1 MNIFSWAGRIQY
13 GTQIRYGPHPKYFGE
28 HIFKSVKIN
37 SSRRRMS
44 KVKINKHLKMIVI
57 TTNIK
62 YIIFH
67 IREVLMLYNLYDFT
81 VAQLCYL
88 YQYIFWSFKCKKIFI
103 IEDSNIYIFLINCT
117 TAVLYMGLISSW
129 SGVYIFK
136 KIYLL

>member
-1 MNIFSWAGRIQY
+1 MV
-13 GTQIRYGPHPKYFGE
+13 H
-28 HIFKSVKIN
+28 KSVTDHIQSTSESIYSN
-37 SSRRRMS
+37 QWRSTLVAGRMS

>member
-1 MNIFSWAGRIQY
+1 MVHKTVTDHIQSTSESIY
-13 GTQIRYGPHPKYFGE
+13 SNQWRSTLVAE
-28 HIFKSVKIN
+28 
-37 SSRRRMS
+37 RMS

-62 YIIFH
+62 YILFH

>member
-1 MNIFSWAGRIQY
+1 MVHKTVRDHIQSTSESIYSNQWRSTLVAG
-13 GTQIRYGPHPKYFGE
+13 
-28 HIFKSVKIN
+28 
-37 SSRRRMS
+37 RMS

-129 SGVYIFK
+129 SGVYTFK

>member
-1 MNIFSWAGRIQY
+1 MV
-13 GTQIRYGPHPKYFGE
+13 H
-28 HIFKSVKIN
+28 KSVTDHIQSTSESIYSN
-37 SSRRRMS
+37 QWRSTLVAGRMS
-44 KVKINKHLKMIVI
+44 KVKINKYLKMIVI

-136 KIYLL
+136 KIYLS

>member
-1 MNIFSWAGRIQY
+1 MVHKTVTDHIQSTSESIYSNQWRSTLVAG
-13 GTQIRYGPHPKYFGE
+13 
-28 HIFKSVKIN
+28 
-37 SSRRRMS
+37 RMS

>member
-1 MNIFSWAGRIQY
+1 MV
-13 GTQIRYGPHPKYFGE
+13 H
-28 HIFKSVKIN
+28 KSVTDHIQSTSERIYSN
-37 SSRRRMS
+37 QWRSTLVAGRMS

-88 YQYIFWSFKCKKIFI
+88 YQYIFLSFKCKKIFI

>member
-1 MNIFSWAGRIQY
+1 MVHKTVTDHIQSTSESIYSNQWRSTPVAG
-13 GTQIRYGPHPKYFGE
+13 
-28 HIFKSVKIN
+28 
-37 SSRRRMS
+37 RMS

-88 YQYIFWSFKCKKIFI
+88 YQYNLWSFKCKKIFI
-103 IEDSNIYIFLINCT
+103 IEDSNIYIYIFLINCT
-117 TAVLYMGLISSW
+117 TAVLYMGLISLW

-136 KIYLL
+136 KIYLS

>member
-1 MNIFSWAGRIQY
+1 MVHKTVTDHIQSTSESIYSNQWRSTLVAG
-13 GTQIRYGPHPKYFGE
+13 
-28 HIFKSVKIN
+28 
-37 SSRRRMS
+37 RMS

-62 YIIFH
+62 YILFH
-67 IREVLMLYNLYDFT
+67 IREVLTLYNLYDFT

-88 YQYIFWSFKCKKIFI
+88 YQYIFWNFKCKKIFI

-117 TAVLYMGLISSW
+117 TAVLYMELISSW

>member
-1 MNIFSWAGRIQY
+1 MV
-13 GTQIRYGPHPKYFGE
+13 H
-28 HIFKSVKIN
+28 KSVTDHIQSTSESIYSN
-37 SSRRRMS
+37 QWRSTLVAGRMS

-88 YQYIFWSFKCKKIFI
+88 YQYNLWSFKCKKIFI

>member
-1 MNIFSWAGRIQY
+1 MVHKTVTDHIQSTSESIYSNQWRSTPVAG
-13 GTQIRYGPHPKYFGE
+13 
-28 HIFKSVKIN
+28 
-37 SSRRRMS
+37 RMS

-67 IREVLMLYNLYDFT
+67 IREVLMLYNLYDFK

-103 IEDSNIYIFLINCT
+103 IEDSNIFIYIYFL
-117 TAVLYMGLISSW
+117 
-129 SGVYIFK
+129 
-136 KIYLL
+136 

>member
-1 MNIFSWAGRIQY
+1 MVHKTVTDHIQSTSESIYSNQWRSTLVAG
-13 GTQIRYGPHPKYFGE
+13 
-28 HIFKSVKIN
+28 
-37 SSRRRMS
+37 RMS

-81 VAQLCYL
+81 VAQLWYL
-88 YQYIFWSFKCKKIFI
+88 YQYNLWSFKCKKIFI

-117 TAVLYMGLISSW
+117 TAVLYIGLISSW

>member
-1 MNIFSWAGRIQY
+1 MV
-13 GTQIRYGPHPKYFGE
+13 H
-28 HIFKSVKIN
+28 KSVTDHIQSTSESIYSN
-37 SSRRRMS
+37 QWRSTLVAGRMS

-67 IREVLMLYNLYDFT
+67 IRKVLMLYNLYDFT

>member
-1 MNIFSWAGRIQY
+1 MVHKTVTDHIQSTSESIYSNQWRSTLVAG
-13 GTQIRYGPHPKYFGE
+13 
-28 HIFKSVKIN
+28 
-37 SSRRRMS
+37 RMS

-117 TAVLYMGLISSW
+117 TAVLYIGLISSW

>member
-1 MNIFSWAGRIQY
+1 MVHKTVTDHIQSTSESIY
-13 GTQIRYGPHPKYFGE
+13 SNQWRSTLVAE
-28 HIFKSVKIN
+28 
-37 SSRRRMS
+37 RMS

-62 YIIFH
+62 YILFH

-88 YQYIFWSFKCKKIFI
+88 YQYIFWNFKCKKIFI

-117 TAVLYMGLISSW
+117 TAVLYMELISSW

>member
-1 MNIFSWAGRIQY
+1 MVHKTVTDHIQNTSESIYSNQWRSTLVAG
-13 GTQIRYGPHPKYFGE
+13 
-28 HIFKSVKIN
+28 
-37 SSRRRMS
+37 RMS

-103 IEDSNIYIFLINCT
+103 IEDSNIYLYFL
-117 TAVLYMGLISSW
+117 
-129 SGVYIFK
+129 
-136 KIYLL
+136 

>member
-1 MNIFSWAGRIQY
+1 MVHKTVTDHIQNTSESIYSNQWRSTLVAG
-13 GTQIRYGPHPKYFGE
+13 
-28 HIFKSVKIN
+28 
-37 SSRRRMS
+37 RMS
-44 KVKINKHLKMIVI
+44 KVKINKHLKIIVI